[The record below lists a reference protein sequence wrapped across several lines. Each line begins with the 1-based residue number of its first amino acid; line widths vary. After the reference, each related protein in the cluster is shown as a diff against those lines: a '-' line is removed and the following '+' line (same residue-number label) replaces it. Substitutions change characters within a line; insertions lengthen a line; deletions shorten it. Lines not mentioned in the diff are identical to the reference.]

1 LSFLLRCQKPML
13 IMDKAIPTGR
23 KILMLPLTTA
33 NTMKISPL
41 IKKSVA
47 ALLYDFESLGDSL
60 LIAKVSI
67 FY

>member
-1 LSFLLRCQKPML
+1 MSFLLRCQKPML
-13 IMDKAIPTGR
+13 IMTNAIPIGR
-23 KILMLPLTTA
+23 KTPILPLTTA
-33 NTMKISPL
+33 NIMKISPL

-47 ALLYDFESLGDSL
+47 AFLYDFESLGDLL